1 LNSHKFFFNDA
12 GSLRAIWRV
21 LLFFLVSLVCWF
33 LATIFLDPV
42 FTLLFRFGGVEP
54 TSDDTWIGA
63 AAMVAATLFMV
74 WVVDKRSL
82 NEIWFGEKAARPA
95 LLVEG
100 FLIGAAAIAVPI
112 VLLIGVHWLSR
123 APGDAPTSWLSAAVR
138 LSVYLLPA
146 ALTEEL
152 ITRGYLFSELRRAWG
167 WKTTLIVTSVA
178 FGLLH
183 LQNSGA
189 NVASITLVTLAGLF
203 LGGVLVA
210 TRSVYAAWMAHFA
223 WNWTM
228 AVLFH
233 AAVSGISMETP
244 GYRYVDAGPDWAT
257 GGVWGPE
264 GGIPA
269 GVGMGAGAGVAYLLS
284 RRRQRAH
291 VRSVETR
298 G

>member
-12 GSLRAIWRV
+12 GSLRAVWRV
-21 LLFFLVSLVCWF
+21 LLFFLVSLVSWF
-33 LATIFLDPV
+33 LATVFLGPV
-42 FTLLFRFGGVEP
+42 FTLLFRFGGLTP
-54 TSDDTWIGA
+54 TSNETWIGA
-63 AAMVAATLFMV
+63 AAMIAATLFMV

-82 NEIWFGEKAARPA
+82 SEMWFGEEAARPA

-100 FLIGAAAIAVPI
+100 FLIGAAAIGVPI
-112 VLLIGVHWLSR
+112 VLLIGVRWLGLAS
-123 APGDAPTSWLSAAVR
+123 GDAPTSWLGAGIR
-138 LSVYLLPA
+138 LSVFLLPA

-152 ITRGYLFSELRRAWG
+152 ITRGYLFAVLRQAWG
-167 WKTTLIVTSVA
+167 WKATLIVTSVA

-189 NVASITLVTLAGLF
+189 NAASITLVTLAGLF

-233 AAVSGISMETP
+233 AAVSGLSMEAP

-269 GVGMGAGAGVAYLLS
+269 GVGMGAGAGVAYLLA
-284 RRRQRAH
+284 RRRQRAA
-291 VRSVETR
+291 
-298 G
+298 